1 MDQEKESESSSGA
14 SSGETIE
21 KPNESDHHKN
31 SLAGF
36 LGHVSASTKN
46 VKSCIESCNDSKNVE
61 IALKDLESAWNKY
74 DNCYQSYLVTDLS
87 KEEIDRVTLKYTETH
102 HEYSDCKKAVNDRLL
117 QLQAENGA
125 KSVKSK
131 SSNASKTSRQS
142 KLREA
147 KRNIEIKK
155 LLLLQEE
162 ELTTYEIEME
172 ERKIEMEFE
181 RKRRACKMKFEI
193 QLAEKEAEFLEEN
206 DCESCSNFSLENKED
221 LDLLPPLTEQEKIVT
236 WAAGCDKKPLNPT
249 VTEFVPLT
257 NPPKHIEHSD
267 IKKENPI
274 FIPKELKPLP
284 EQKTTSDKEPV
295 GPGCGGTR
303 AESPNQYEVNTALH
317 NQAVMLK
324 LTMLQAMTPVKFTG
338 NPSDFPTFRDRMRDN
353 LEDGILTDSQ
363 RIEFLPKF
371 LGGEAYDVIER
382 VSGCS
387 YKTVVDILEDRYG
400 QPATVAAACIEN
412 LTNGPKLP
420 NTDYT
425 GLRDFAEQL
434 ESASK
439 KLVGSYE
446 LEASTMTNLKQIV
459 RRLPGYLVNKWA
471 DTSYAIREKGA
482 APKLSDLAKF
492 VKRQAAIKNDPGFVN
507 PGFTE
512 YKGKPEKQH
521 ENSNTRATSFRP
533 NKQTSS
539 FATYFEMDNTDTD
552 NFHSANRPNTPTPDC
567 RCTCCSGTHKL
578 AECAEFQS
586 KDLKARWNIV
596 KQNKLCH
603 VCMESGHMRA
613 ICESNQFCRCGN
625 DRRHHKLL
633 HNPPRMNNDGRR
645 TQEDKQ
651 KSVEPSDS
659 QGANDK
665 NVQSDKLKSTEQ
677 YATVTEKTSSTV
689 LLHVVPVKVIAPN
702 GRSMTTYGI
711 LDNAS
716 RGTMISKD
724 IAKKLGLEGRKE
736 LISVST
742 LMEKTNEE
750 LEVVEFELQSASGIG
765 EIITVEEGLVSE
777 KFNIAEQC
785 LPKDI
790 DRTCHPH
797 LKDIHI
803 PEVELSKVTVLI
815 GKDVDYAHEVFEVRR
830 PSSPD
835 SKLKA
840 LRGPLGWVITGTVK
854 GIPCSKELAFNFTV
868 CDKNLHE
875 QIENFWKLEGFGTK
889 SARGCSNDDESLYA
903 SHNLSREDKRAVDI
917 LQRTTKMCEG
927 HYETGLLWRKDDLQL
942 PKNKPEAERR
952 MRSLKRKFA
961 REPDLETKYRAVM
974 DGYIAKGHARKLSPE
989 EAAKTGPRTWYL
1001 PHFSVTNPNKPGKLR
1016 IVFDAAAECEGTS
1029 LNKNLL
1035 HGPDCTNS
1043 LVGVL
1048 MRFRQ
1053 ENNTVVA
1060 DIESMFHQVK
1070 VQPDDHDS
1078 LRFLWWSES
1087 VDEPPED
1094 FVMTVHIFGAAD
1106 SPCSANSTLKRLAD
1120 DNQKDFDPIT
1130 IETLRRNFYVDDILK
1145 SVPTPSEAIRLAEQ
1159 LEELCARGGFNLT
1172 KFMSNNRQVL
1182 AAIPIEK
1189 RAAPTLDLDLDELP
1203 TDRALGI
1210 QWDVESDTFGFKV
1223 TNLNKPDTM
1232 RGVLSTISS
1241 VFDPLNLAAPAM
1253 LPAKQIMQTLWRRKL
1268 PWDQPLDGEIL
1279 EKWKKWKSS
1288 LPLLQNFRITRC
1300 YFSRLDHEGVRLQL
1314 HHFCDASEAA
1324 YGTATYLRI
1333 EYPDGVIEC
1342 SFIAGKSRN
1351 APIKS
1356 VSIPR
1361 LELQGALLAARVDHA
1376 IRKELDFKFEK
1387 VIFWT
1392 DSMITLNYIQNETR
1406 RFQTYVANRITEI
1419 RELTSPDQW
1428 RHCPGKLNPA
1438 DDVSRGLNMEEFL
1451 REERWLNG
1459 PTFLTECEDRWP
1471 ENRFEVITVEDLE
1484 VKKEIYL
1491 TKLEPAATVD
1501 DLINSSSQWV
1511 DTLRKIA
1518 WLLKFIDW
1526 LKSRSVKKKELIEND
1541 IQKRIGPDDLE
1552 RSKRHVAIL
1561 VQRTVYPEE
1570 MRNLKEGKRLKASSE
1585 ILKLKPIMKEDD
1597 VMRVG
1602 GRISLAPISP
1612 DAANPIILP
1621 KKHHITTLLIRHL
1634 HESNGHCGVEQLL
1647 SLLREQ
1653 FWVVKA
1659 RVSIK
1664 TVLGKCLHCRKQL
1677 APRMHQGMGELPKV
1691 RMIPY
1696 EPPFT
1701 YSGVDYFG
1709 PFYVKRGRGRVIE
1722 KRWGAIFTCMNSRAV
1737 HLEVAKSL
1745 ETDDFILVLMR
1756 FLNRRGQVK
1765 ELRSDN
1771 GTNFVGAERE
1781 IRESIEKMDHDKVER
1796 ELTHRGCKWV
1806 FHPPGAAHM
1815 SGVWERLVR
1824 IVKRSLKAILGN
1836 DPMNEEV
1843 LNTVFTEAERIANS
1857 RPLTRNPSGTDDDEP
1872 LTPNH
1877 FLNVRPS
1884 TNLPPGIV
1892 DEKDKFSRKRWRQA
1906 QLLANHYWKRWLR
1919 EYLPSLQVRH
1929 KWQQSQRN
1937 LQTGA
1942 IVLIADDNVPRN
1954 QWVLGRVI
1962 NVFPG
1967 ADGLVRSVEVR
1978 AKGTT
1983 FKRPVTKICLL
1994 EADNDEI

>member
-1 MDQEKESESSSGA
+1 M
-14 SSGETIE
+14 
-21 KPNESDHHKN
+21 
-31 SLAGF
+31 
-36 LGHVSASTKN
+36 
-46 VKSCIESCNDSKNVE
+46 
-61 IALKDLESAWNKY
+61 
-74 DNCYQSYLVTDLS
+74 YQS
-87 KEEIDRVTLKYTETH
+87 LK
-102 HEYSDCKKAVNDRLL
+102 
-117 QLQAENGA
+117 
-125 KSVKSK
+125 
-131 SSNASKTSRQS
+131 
-142 KLREA
+142 
-147 KRNIEIKK
+147 
-155 LLLLQEE
+155 
-162 ELTTYEIEME
+162 
-172 ERKIEMEFE
+172 
-181 RKRRACKMKFEI
+181 
-193 QLAEKEAEFLEEN
+193 
-206 DCESCSNFSLENKED
+206 
-221 LDLLPPLTEQEKIVT
+221 
-236 WAAGCDKKPLNPT
+236 
-249 VTEFVPLT
+249 
-257 NPPKHIEHSD
+257 
-267 IKKENPI
+267 
-274 FIPKELKPLP
+274 
-284 EQKTTSDKEPV
+284 
-295 GPGCGGTR
+295 
-303 AESPNQYEVNTALH
+303 
-317 NQAVMLK
+317 
-324 LTMLQAMTPVKFTG
+324 
-338 NPSDFPTFRDRMRDN
+338 
-353 LEDGILTDSQ
+353 
-363 RIEFLPKF
+363 
-371 LGGEAYDVIER
+371 
-382 VSGCS
+382 
-387 YKTVVDILEDRYG
+387 
-400 QPATVAAACIEN
+400 
-412 LTNGPKLP
+412 
-420 NTDYT
+420 
-425 GLRDFAEQL
+425 
-434 ESASK
+434 
-439 KLVGSYE
+439 
-446 LEASTMTNLKQIV
+446 
-459 RRLPGYLVNKWA
+459 
-471 DTSYAIREKGA
+471 
-482 APKLSDLAKF
+482 
-492 VKRQAAIKNDPGFVN
+492 
-507 PGFTE
+507 
-512 YKGKPEKQH
+512 
-521 ENSNTRATSFRP
+521 
-533 NKQTSS
+533 
-539 FATYFEMDNTDTD
+539 
-552 NFHSANRPNTPTPDC
+552 
-567 RCTCCSGTHKL
+567 
-578 AECAEFQS
+578 
-586 KDLKARWNIV
+586 
-596 KQNKLCH
+596 
-603 VCMESGHMRA
+603 
-613 ICESNQFCRCGN
+613 
-625 DRRHHKLL
+625 
-633 HNPPRMNNDGRR
+633 
-645 TQEDKQ
+645 
-651 KSVEPSDS
+651 
-659 QGANDK
+659 
-665 NVQSDKLKSTEQ
+665 
-677 YATVTEKTSSTV
+677 
-689 LLHVVPVKVIAPN
+689 
-702 GRSMTTYGI
+702 
-711 LDNAS
+711 
-716 RGTMISKD
+716 
-724 IAKKLGLEGRKE
+724 
-736 LISVST
+736 
-742 LMEKTNEE
+742 
-750 LEVVEFELQSASGIG
+750 
-765 EIITVEEGLVSE
+765 
-777 KFNIAEQC
+777 
-785 LPKDI
+785 
-790 DRTCHPH
+790 
-797 LKDIHI
+797 
-803 PEVELSKVTVLI
+803 
-815 GKDVDYAHEVFEVRR
+815 
-830 PSSPD
+830 
-835 SKLKA
+835 
-840 LRGPLGWVITGTVK
+840 
-854 GIPCSKELAFNFTV
+854 
-868 CDKNLHE
+868 
-875 QIENFWKLEGFGTK
+875 
-889 SARGCSNDDESLYA
+889 
-903 SHNLSREDKRAVDI
+903 EDKRAVDI

-1387 VIFWT
+1387 
-1392 DSMITLNYIQNETR
+1392 NETR

-1438 DDVSRGLNMEEFL
+1438 DD
-1451 REERWLNG
+1451 
-1459 PTFLTECEDRWP
+1459 
-1471 ENRFEVITVEDLE
+1471 
-1484 VKKEIYL
+1484 
-1491 TKLEPAATVD
+1491 
-1501 DLINSSSQWV
+1501 WV

-1602 GRISLAPISP
+1602 GRMSLAPISP

-1647 SLLREQ
+1647 
-1653 FWVVKA
+1653 
-1659 RVSIK
+1659 
-1664 TVLGKCLHCRKQL
+1664 KQL

-1771 GTNFVGAERE
+1771 G
-1781 IRESIEKMDHDKVER
+1781 
-1796 ELTHRGCKWV
+1796 
-1806 FHPPGAAHM
+1806 AAHM

-1857 RPLTRNPSGTDDDEP
+1857 RPLTRNPSG
-1872 LTPNH
+1872 
-1877 FLNVRPS
+1877 
-1884 TNLPPGIV
+1884 IV

-1906 QLLANHYWKRWLR
+1906 QLLANHYWK
-1919 EYLPSLQVRH
+1919 H
-1929 KWQQSQRN
+1929 
-1937 LQTGA
+1937 
-1942 IVLIADDNVPRN
+1942 DNVPRN

-1967 ADGLVRSVEVR
+1967 ADGLAVRISWSSRMRGTMCKNLENSLLDPQKKSLLDPQKKSLLDPQKTNLCMSLYD
-1978 AKGTT
+1978 ACSKGTREEVKEANDNLIKAIESQHIT
-1983 FKRPVTKICLL
+1983 EKMNELDVDQEKHPMFKVARKYMRMVMDMLQFIRAVRTGDWELHLKTLQAFTKYLFAHDRLNYARMMPLYLAEIQSLETTYPEIYVELIQGNWVVNKNARVPFCALGADHGLEHINRSMKVTGGLVGITLNPSARSKFFLIAPELAKLAEQAKVMAGVSSKIQTHHHNLTTAVLNREDKKVEKLL
-1994 EADNDEI
+1994 ATIKRFTNPFLEESK

>member
-1 MDQEKESESSSGA
+1 
-14 SSGETIE
+14 
-21 KPNESDHHKN
+21 
-31 SLAGF
+31 
-36 LGHVSASTKN
+36 
-46 VKSCIESCNDSKNVE
+46 
-61 IALKDLESAWNKY
+61 
-74 DNCYQSYLVTDLS
+74 
-87 KEEIDRVTLKYTETH
+87 
-102 HEYSDCKKAVNDRLL
+102 
-117 QLQAENGA
+117 
-125 KSVKSK
+125 
-131 SSNASKTSRQS
+131 
-142 KLREA
+142 
-147 KRNIEIKK
+147 
-155 LLLLQEE
+155 
-162 ELTTYEIEME
+162 
-172 ERKIEMEFE
+172 
-181 RKRRACKMKFEI
+181 MKFEI

-257 NPPKHIEHSD
+257 IPPKHREHSD

-274 FIPKELKPLP
+274 SIPKELKPLP

-552 NFHSANRPNTPTPDC
+552 NFHSANRPNTPTPDTRLQMYMLFGHTQTGRVC
-567 RCTCCSGTHKL
+567 R
-578 AECAEFQS
+578 
-586 KDLKARWNIV
+586 
-596 KQNKLCH
+596 
-603 VCMESGHMRA
+603 
-613 ICESNQFCRCGN
+613 
-625 DRRHHKLL
+625 
-633 HNPPRMNNDGRR
+633 
-645 TQEDKQ
+645 
-651 KSVEPSDS
+651 
-659 QGANDK
+659 
-665 NVQSDKLKSTEQ
+665 
-677 YATVTEKTSSTV
+677 
-689 LLHVVPVKVIAPN
+689 
-702 GRSMTTYGI
+702 
-711 LDNAS
+711 
-716 RGTMISKD
+716 IS
-724 IAKKLGLEGRKE
+724 E
-736 LISVST
+736 
-742 LMEKTNEE
+742 
-750 LEVVEFELQSASGIG
+750 
-765 EIITVEEGLVSE
+765 
-777 KFNIAEQC
+777 
-785 LPKDI
+785 
-790 DRTCHPH
+790 
-797 LKDIHI
+797 
-803 PEVELSKVTVLI
+803 
-815 GKDVDYAHEVFEVRR
+815 
-830 PSSPD
+830 
-835 SKLKA
+835 
-840 LRGPLGWVITGTVK
+840 
-854 GIPCSKELAFNFTV
+854 
-868 CDKNLHE
+868 
-875 QIENFWKLEGFGTK
+875 
-889 SARGCSNDDESLYA
+889 
-903 SHNLSREDKRAVDI
+903 EDKRAVDI

-1001 PHFSVTNPNKPGKLR
+1001 PHFSVTNPNKPGKPR

-1501 DLINSSSQWV
+1501 DLINNSSQWV

-1857 RPLTRNPSGTDDDEP
+1857 RPLTRNPS
-1872 LTPNH
+1872 
-1877 FLNVRPS
+1877 
-1884 TNLPPGIV
+1884 
-1892 DEKDKFSRKRWRQA
+1892 
-1906 QLLANHYWKRWLR
+1906 
-1919 EYLPSLQVRH
+1919 
-1929 KWQQSQRN
+1929 
-1937 LQTGA
+1937 
-1942 IVLIADDNVPRN
+1942 
-1954 QWVLGRVI
+1954 
-1962 NVFPG
+1962 
-1967 ADGLVRSVEVR
+1967 
-1978 AKGTT
+1978 
-1983 FKRPVTKICLL
+1983 
-1994 EADNDEI
+1994 

>member
-1 MDQEKESESSSGA
+1 MG
-14 SSGETIE
+14 
-21 KPNESDHHKN
+21 
-31 SLAGF
+31 
-36 LGHVSASTKN
+36 ST
-46 VKSCIESCNDSKNVE
+46 
-61 IALKDLESAWNKY
+61 
-74 DNCYQSYLVTDLS
+74 T
-87 KEEIDRVTLKYTETH
+87 
-102 HEYSDCKKAVNDRLL
+102 
-117 QLQAENGA
+117 
-125 KSVKSK
+125 
-131 SSNASKTSRQS
+131 
-142 KLREA
+142 
-147 KRNIEIKK
+147 
-155 LLLLQEE
+155 
-162 ELTTYEIEME
+162 M
-172 ERKIEMEFE
+172 
-181 RKRRACKMKFEI
+181 
-193 QLAEKEAEFLEEN
+193 
-206 DCESCSNFSLENKED
+206 
-221 LDLLPPLTEQEKIVT
+221 EQEKIVT

-257 NPPKHIEHSD
+257 NPPKHREHSD

-274 FIPKELKPLP
+274 SIPKELKPLP

-482 APKLSDLAKF
+482 APKLSDLA
-492 VKRQAAIKNDPGFVN
+492 N
-507 PGFTE
+507 
-512 YKGKPEKQH
+512 
-521 ENSNTRATSFRP
+521 
-533 NKQTSS
+533 
-539 FATYFEMDNTDTD
+539 
-552 NFHSANRPNTPTPDC
+552 
-567 RCTCCSGTHKL
+567 
-578 AECAEFQS
+578 
-586 KDLKARWNIV
+586 
-596 KQNKLCH
+596 
-603 VCMESGHMRA
+603 
-613 ICESNQFCRCGN
+613 
-625 DRRHHKLL
+625 
-633 HNPPRMNNDGRR
+633 
-645 TQEDKQ
+645 
-651 KSVEPSDS
+651 
-659 QGANDK
+659 
-665 NVQSDKLKSTEQ
+665 
-677 YATVTEKTSSTV
+677 
-689 LLHVVPVKVIAPN
+689 
-702 GRSMTTYGI
+702 
-711 LDNAS
+711 
-716 RGTMISKD
+716 
-724 IAKKLGLEGRKE
+724 
-736 LISVST
+736 
-742 LMEKTNEE
+742 
-750 LEVVEFELQSASGIG
+750 
-765 EIITVEEGLVSE
+765 
-777 KFNIAEQC
+777 
-785 LPKDI
+785 
-790 DRTCHPH
+790 
-797 LKDIHI
+797 
-803 PEVELSKVTVLI
+803 
-815 GKDVDYAHEVFEVRR
+815 
-830 PSSPD
+830 
-835 SKLKA
+835 
-840 LRGPLGWVITGTVK
+840 
-854 GIPCSKELAFNFTV
+854 
-868 CDKNLHE
+868 
-875 QIENFWKLEGFGTK
+875 
-889 SARGCSNDDESLYA
+889 
-903 SHNLSREDKRAVDI
+903 
-917 LQRTTKMCEG
+917 
-927 HYETGLLWRKDDLQL
+927 
-942 PKNKPEAERR
+942 
-952 MRSLKRKFA
+952 
-961 REPDLETKYRAVM
+961 
-974 DGYIAKGHARKLSPE
+974 
-989 EAAKTGPRTWYL
+989 
-1001 PHFSVTNPNKPGKLR
+1001 
-1016 IVFDAAAECEGTS
+1016 
-1029 LNKNLL
+1029 
-1035 HGPDCTNS
+1035 

-1060 DIESMFHQVK
+1060 DIEN
-1070 VQPDDHDS
+1070 
-1078 LRFLWWSES
+1078 
-1087 VDEPPED
+1087 

-1145 SVPTPSEAIRLAEQ
+1145 SVPTPI
-1159 LEELCARGGFNLT
+1159 
-1172 KFMSNNRQVL
+1172 
-1182 AAIPIEK
+1182 
-1189 RAAPTLDLDLDELP
+1189 
-1203 TDRALGI
+1203 
-1210 QWDVESDTFGFKV
+1210 
-1223 TNLNKPDTM
+1223 
-1232 RGVLSTISS
+1232 
-1241 VFDPLNLAAPAM
+1241 FDPLNLAAPAM

-1324 YGTATYLRI
+1324 Y
-1333 EYPDGVIEC
+1333 
-1342 SFIAGKSRN
+1342 AGKSRN

-1387 VIFWT
+1387 
-1392 DSMITLNYIQNETR
+1392 NETR

-1438 DDVSRGLNMEEFL
+1438 DD
-1451 REERWLNG
+1451 
-1459 PTFLTECEDRWP
+1459 
-1471 ENRFEVITVEDLE
+1471 
-1484 VKKEIYL
+1484 
-1491 TKLEPAATVD
+1491 
-1501 DLINSSSQWV
+1501 WV

-1677 APRMHQGMGELPKV
+1677 APRMHQGMGELPQV

-1967 ADGLVRSVEVR
+1967 ADGLYI
-1978 AKGTT
+1978 
-1983 FKRPVTKICLL
+1983 TKLV
-1994 EADNDEI
+1994 